1 MTMKK
6 AYIQPLMYQEQMNL
20 ECYILEAST
29 LVQQGGDKDG
39 SWNGEVK
46 DQVDDTFGDLW

>member
-1 MTMKK
+1 MKK
-6 AYIQPLMYQEQMNL
+6 TYIQPLMLQEQATL
-20 ECYILEAST
+20 ESHILEAST
-29 LVQQGGDKDG
+29 LVPQGGDKDG